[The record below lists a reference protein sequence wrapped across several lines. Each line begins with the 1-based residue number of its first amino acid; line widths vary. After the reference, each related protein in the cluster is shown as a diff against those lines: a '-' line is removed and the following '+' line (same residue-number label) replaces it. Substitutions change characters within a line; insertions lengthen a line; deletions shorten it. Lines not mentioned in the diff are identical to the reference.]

1 MRVGMQEMD
10 DKAAPKVTFDGVA
23 PLHFYGELV
32 KTAEGRM
39 IMEAKGHFQQFVN
52 TIRTHG
58 MESSDLEVIAKL
70 KSVLWA
76 VVRSPCEECLDLA
89 NAGPLEGPYRIHRGR
104 CRIPGA

>member
-1 MRVGMQEMD
+1 M
-10 DKAAPKVTFDGVA
+10 A

-39 IMEAKGHFQQFVN
+39 ILEAKGHFGQFVDV
-52 TIRTHG
+52 IRTHG

-76 VVRSPCEECLDLA
+76 VVSRVFIE
-89 NAGPLEGPYRIHRGR
+89 
-104 CRIPGA
+104 PGTAW